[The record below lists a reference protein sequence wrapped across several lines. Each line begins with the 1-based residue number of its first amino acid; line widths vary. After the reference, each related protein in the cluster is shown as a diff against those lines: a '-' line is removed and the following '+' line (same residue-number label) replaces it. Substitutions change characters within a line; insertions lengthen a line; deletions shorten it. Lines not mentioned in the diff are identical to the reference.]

1 MSKKRR
7 RSRARQTPGPI
18 AQQPIRELG
27 DFERARRD
35 KALVFLEESVLP
47 PAEQDRRI
55 YKWRADIQLIERSF
69 PDEKRAILRAIAPYD
84 PFDILAAVEIAVL
97 ARTPA
102 AGEHVLA
109 GVPAVPE
116 MMALLLVEGGVE
128 RGEQTAGQPDLRN
141 ALASFLRATEMWL
154 AAIPDALVPVPAPY
168 ETDRDATFSRIHN
181 GMLRKHL
188 LGPGES
194 TDMLV
199 DQCTRDVLTS
209 PEVNDYLQ
217 AELGIDAST
226 AVHLIETVGALVVDR
241 LRRRVEA
248 GDRSAHGKGS
258 ALTFTVGELAEAA
271 AVDLQG
277 VERFVDR
284 FGLEIDQT
292 PFSFRELTTRAR
304 HRPLLRAGERVGPIS
319 VPVLRRSLRGS
330 LAALLNPAIPDA
342 GRGARA
348 PFNAY
353 SNARGSWLER
363 QTADALEKALRT
375 EWTELNVHYRLSN
388 GIVGEIDV
396 LARLGNA
403 LFVIQ
408 AKSGATRLDSAAA
421 DSRKLRSTL
430 EDQLGGS
437 DLRQHR
443 DGLRAVAEHPSALT
457 HDQAGRIA
465 FKGRLSGINRV
476 IAVNV
481 TLEDLS
487 ALGAQPW
494 LLEAAGL
501 SSGQEP
507 PWIVGLGELEQLLD
521 LFRSPSLFVHFITR
535 RLRANDTAQFIAH
548 DEIDWAMRY
557 FSDELLFA
565 ELPRGHPYAQRRF
578 LAPDEH
584 KEYDAWMASRQRG
597 ARSRRPRPES
607 PTGQKRLLEMLESSR
622 PAGWLDFS
630 IALLD
635 MPRPQRTEVLKCW
648 QRHMAGRERQSAPLD
663 VAFGDDGKVA
673 RGFSVL
679 REPSQR
685 RSDGARI
692 LAEYCEGLLER
703 HDAQQ
708 WAGIVAPFQ
717 PTGPIRWSCVVR
729 RAA

>member
-1 MSKKRR
+1 MR
-7 RSRARQTPGPI
+7 GL
-18 AQQPIRELG
+18 E
-27 DFERARRD
+27 DFERARRE
-35 KALVFLEESVLP
+35 KALVFLEKSALP
-47 PAEQDRRI
+47 AAEQDHRI
-55 YKWRADIQLIERSF
+55 HKWRADIELVERSF

-84 PFDILAAVEIAVL
+84 PYDILAAVEIAVL
-97 ARTPA
+97 ARMPA
-102 AGEHVLA
+102 AGEHVLS

-116 MMALLLVEGGVE
+116 MMALLLVESGIE
-128 RGEQTAGQPDLRN
+128 RGEQTAGQPDLQD
-141 ALASFLRATEMWL
+141 ALTRFLKATETWL
-154 AAIPDALVPVPAPY
+154 AAIPDALVPVPAPH

-181 GMLRKHL
+181 GMLCQHL
-188 LGPGES
+188 LGPGQS
-194 TDMLV
+194 TDMQV

-209 PEVNDYLQ
+209 PEVSDHLQ
-217 AELGIDAST
+217 SELGIDAST
-226 AVHLIETVGALVVDR
+226 AVHLIDTIGTLVVDR
-241 LRRRVEA
+241 TKRLVEA
-248 GDRSAHGKGS
+248 GDSSVHGKGS
-258 ALTFTVGELAEAA
+258 AMTFTAGELAEAA
-271 AVDLQG
+271 AIDLQG

-284 FGLEIDQT
+284 FGLEIDRT

-363 QTADALEKALRT
+363 QTAEVLEKALRM
-375 EWTELNVHYRLSN
+375 EWTELNVHYKLPN
-388 GIVGEIDV
+388 GIAGEIDV
-396 LARLGNA
+396 LARLGNT

-408 AKSGATRLDSAAA
+408 AKSGATRIDSAAA
-421 DSRKLRSTL
+421 DPRKLRSTL
-430 EDQLGGS
+430 EDLLGGN

-443 DGLRAVAEHPSALT
+443 DGLRAVAERPSVLR

-476 IAVNV
+476 IALNV

-521 LFRSPSLFVHFITR
+521 LFRSPSLFVHFVTR
-535 RLRANDTAQFIAH
+535 RLRANNTAQFIAH
-548 DEIDWAMRY
+548 DEIDWAIRY

-565 ELPRGHPYAQRRF
+565 ELPRGHAYAQRQF

-584 KEYDAWMASRQRG
+584 KEYDAWMVARQHG
-597 ARSRRPRPES
+597 ARSRRPRPEV
-607 PTGQKRLLEMLESSR
+607 PTGQKRLLKMLESSR
-622 PAGWLDFS
+622 ATGWLDFS

-635 MPRPQRTEVLKCW
+635 LPRPQRTEVLKRW

-663 VAFGDDGKVA
+663 VAFGDNGKVI

-679 REPSQR
+679 REPEQR

-692 LAEYCEGLLER
+692 LTKYCEGLLER
-703 HDAQQ
+703 HDAQL

-717 PTGPIRWSCVVR
+717 PKGPIRWTCVVR
-729 RAA
+729 RVA